1 MTRDRKH
8 LTTAPVNR
16 SLRRFG
22 KRRLPKGAGGRE
34 VSGTHGR
41 WRPWLKVLVLALLA
55 GATVYAR
62 EAYLVARGAIVGG
75 TCSVSSVIDGDT
87 VRLYCPGRGL
97 IKARLMGFDTPEV
110 FSPSCI
116 TEFWLGTQATWTLR
130 KKLWFAKDVDIVLGG
145 QDRYERRLATLLI
158 DGKSVAEAMISLGLA
173 KPYRGGQRS
182 GWC

>member
-1 MTRDRKH
+1 
-8 LTTAPVNR
+8 
-16 SLRRFG
+16 
-22 KRRLPKGAGGRE
+22 
-34 VSGTHGR
+34 
-41 WRPWLKVLVLALLA
+41 
-55 GATVYAR
+55 
-62 EAYLVARGAIVGG
+62 
-75 TCSVSSVIDGDT
+75 
-87 VRLYCPGRGL
+87 
-97 IKARLMGFDTPEV
+97 MGFDTPEV